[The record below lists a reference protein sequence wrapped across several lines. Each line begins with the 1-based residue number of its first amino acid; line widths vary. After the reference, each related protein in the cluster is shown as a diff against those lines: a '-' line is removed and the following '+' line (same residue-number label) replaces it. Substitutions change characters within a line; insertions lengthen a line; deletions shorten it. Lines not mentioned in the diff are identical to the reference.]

1 MFVFSVHRHSGQ
13 VIEEGAKKPKN
24 KTTTTTYKSG
34 GFMKLIYFPYQ
45 DYFIVGK
52 IEILAKIYNNLAL

>member
-24 KTTTTTYKSG
+24 KTKQQPTK
-34 GFMKLIYFPYQ
+34 
-45 DYFIVGK
+45 VV
-52 IEILAKIYNNLAL
+52 AL

>member
-1 MFVFSVHRHSGQ
+1 
-13 VIEEGAKKPKN
+13 
-24 KTTTTTYKSG
+24 
-34 GFMKLIYFPYQ
+34 MKLIYFPYQ